1 MNAARRAVTLRPASC
16 VADPAP
22 IGKDGPVSPTP
33 QDLGVQRAAELFKAL
48 SSPARV
54 ALLQLLAEPATVSSL
69 VTSTG
74 LSQPLV
80 SQHLRVLRGAGL
92 VVVTRSG
99 REAIYS
105 VADHHI
111 THVIEDAVH
120 HVLEPGASTD
130 AHTAL

>member
-1 MNAARRAVTLRPASC
+1 M
-16 VADPAP
+16 
-22 IGKDGPVSPTP
+22 SPTP
-33 QDLGVQRAAELFKAL
+33 HDVGVQRAAELFKAL

-54 ALLQLLAEPATVSSL
+54 ALLQLLAEPATVSAL
-69 VTSTG
+69 VASTG

-92 VVVTRSG
+92 VAVTRSG

-111 THVIEDAVH
+111 THVIEDAVS
-120 HVLEPGASTD
+120 HVLEPATSTD
-130 AHTAL
+130 AHMPL